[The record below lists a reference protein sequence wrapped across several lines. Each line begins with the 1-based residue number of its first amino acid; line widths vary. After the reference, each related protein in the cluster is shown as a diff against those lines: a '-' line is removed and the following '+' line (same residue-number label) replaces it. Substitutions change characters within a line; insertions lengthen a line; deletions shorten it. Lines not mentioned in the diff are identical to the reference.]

1 MFLSV
6 DRLNKKYEQLLEGVE
21 EPENMGP
28 LESTIRH
35 LKKEIEKAESEC
47 LDLQK
52 AWLSDQTQLVS
63 RKSFQQD
70 HIDRGL
76 QVWCLCP

>member
-1 MFLSV
+1 M

-21 EPENMGP
+21 KPENMGP

-35 LKKEIEKAESEC
+35 LNREIEKMENES

-63 RKSFQQD
+63 
-70 HIDRGL
+70 DR
-76 QVWCLCP
+76 